1 MDEIEK
7 YLIQLTDEQK
17 KNRLKS
23 ETNPYYIKILVMN
36 LEKDEDKIAMTDKL
50 ADRDKIDVWCN
61 LKSDDLK
68 LEILDTMEKEHHF
81 IRLAQMLQSDD
92 NKIQVLDY
100 FEGDDL
106 GTQHSKSKI
115 ISTIKD
121 DDKKIATMEK
131 HIENSTFRLEIIKT
145 LQSNQKKIDN
155 LGLITDDYD
164 KKNLLEDIEITNDEQ
179 RLTIVK
185 AFTKDYNKLPYIREM
200 NEDNREKS
208 LQLVSDSG
216 VKKDVILTLSPER
229 RLEHLEDIKPGL
241 FQYKEEI
248 IDSIEDDEIKKK
260 YLGKEKNQEVIT
272 KILMSI
278 KDDTYK
284 LEKIEELV
292 KEESN
297 RALVIASLKDDEIKS
312 EKIQELL
319 DKDNQLLVKISF
331 QDSKRLKENFLK
343 SKRTYK
349 QIGVDKEISIG
360 IEIESEGERA
370 ELLRKLKNFLKGKD
384 EKENRKWE
392 TKGDLSLSDQDGLE
406 VVSPILID
414 SKKDVEEIYMTC
426 EMLKQAGQEANE
438 KCGAHVHIGAEYLK
452 SKEAYANLLE
462 IWGNTERIMY
472 IITNEP
478 GSIPRG
484 GTSQH
489 AEPIS
494 YKIAQAIEEG
504 SIELNDEQDLQTF
517 ISSLQKMQNNKERS
531 LNLLNINNQ
540 KNTIEFRVANGT
552 INPDVWIENIKL
564 FGRLV
569 QRAEELAEIE
579 QKSNI
584 NEEERQQLELKER
597 LKEDIPEK
605 EKLEIVLDILFE
617 EEEKEVYRERYKEN
631 SNILKRYR
639 I

>member
-1 MDEIEK
+1 MNEIEK

-392 TKGDLSLSDQDGLE
+392 TKGDLSLSEQDGLE

-414 SKKDVEEIYMTC
+414 SKKDVEEIYMIC

-494 YKIAQAIEEG
+494 YKINQAIEEG

>member
-414 SKKDVEEIYMTC
+414 SKKDVEEIYMIC

-494 YKIAQAIEEG
+494 YKINQAIEEG

>member
-1 MDEIEK
+1 MD
-7 YLIQLTDEQK
+7 DE
-17 KNRLKS
+17 
-23 ETNPYYIKILVMN
+23 
-36 LEKDEDKIAMTDKL
+36 
-50 ADRDKIDVWCN
+50 
-61 LKSDDLK
+61 
-68 LEILDTMEKEHHF
+68 
-81 IRLAQMLQSDD
+81 
-92 NKIQVLDY
+92 KIQELDY

-121 DDKKIATMEK
+121 DDKKIATMKK
-131 HIENSTFRLEIIKT
+131 HIKNSTFRLEIIKT
-145 LQSNQKKIDN
+145 LQSSQKKIDN
-155 LGLITDDYD
+155 LYLITDDFD
-164 KKNLLEDIEITNDEQ
+164 KKILLEDTEITNDEQ
-179 RLTIVK
+179 RLIIVK
-185 AFTKDYNKLPYIREM
+185 AFTKDYNKVPYIRKM

-208 LQLVSDSG
+208 LQFLSIDG
-216 VKKDVILTLSPER
+216 AKKDVILTLSLER
-229 RLEHLEDIKPGL
+229 RLKHLEDIRPHF

-248 IDSIEDDEIKKK
+248 IDSVQDDEIKKN
-260 YLGKEKNQEVIT
+260 YLREVKDQEVIT

-331 QDSKRLKENFLK
+331 QDPKRLKENFLN

-349 QIGVDKEISIG
+349 QIGLDKEMSIG

-370 ELLRKLKNFLKGKD
+370 ELLRKLKSFLNEDD
-384 EKENRKWE
+384 EKQERKWE
-392 TKGDLSLSDQDGLE
+392 TKGDLSLSEQDGLE

>member
-1 MDEIEK
+1 
-7 YLIQLTDEQK
+7 
-17 KNRLKS
+17 
-23 ETNPYYIKILVMN
+23 
-36 LEKDEDKIAMTDKL
+36 
-50 ADRDKIDVWCN
+50 
-61 LKSDDLK
+61 
-68 LEILDTMEKEHHF
+68 
-81 IRLAQMLQSDD
+81 
-92 NKIQVLDY
+92 
-100 FEGDDL
+100 
-106 GTQHSKSKI
+106 
-115 ISTIKD
+115 
-121 DDKKIATMEK
+121 
-131 HIENSTFRLEIIKT
+131 
-145 LQSNQKKIDN
+145 
-155 LGLITDDYD
+155 
-164 KKNLLEDIEITNDEQ
+164 
-179 RLTIVK
+179 
-185 AFTKDYNKLPYIREM
+185 
-200 NEDNREKS
+200 
-208 LQLVSDSG
+208 
-216 VKKDVILTLSPER
+216 
-229 RLEHLEDIKPGL
+229 
-241 FQYKEEI
+241 
-248 IDSIEDDEIKKK
+248 
-260 YLGKEKNQEVIT
+260 
-272 KILMSI
+272 
-278 KDDTYK
+278 
-284 LEKIEELV
+284 
-292 KEESN
+292 
-297 RALVIASLKDDEIKS
+297 
-312 EKIQELL
+312 
-319 DKDNQLLVKISF
+319 
-331 QDSKRLKENFLK
+331 
-343 SKRTYK
+343 
-349 QIGVDKEISIG
+349 
-360 IEIESEGERA
+360 
-370 ELLRKLKNFLKGKD
+370 
-384 EKENRKWE
+384 
-392 TKGDLSLSDQDGLE
+392 
-406 VVSPILID
+406 
-414 SKKDVEEIYMTC
+414 MTC
-426 EMLKQAGQEANE
+426 EMLRQAGQEANE

>member
-1 MDEIEK
+1 MNEIEK

-414 SKKDVEEIYMTC
+414 SKKDVEEIYMIC

-494 YKIAQAIEEG
+494 YKINQAIEEG

>member
-1 MDEIEK
+1 MDEE
-7 YLIQLTDEQK
+7 
-17 KNRLKS
+17 
-23 ETNPYYIKILVMN
+23 
-36 LEKDEDKIAMTDKL
+36 
-50 ADRDKIDVWCN
+50 
-61 LKSDDLK
+61 
-68 LEILDTMEKEHHF
+68 
-81 IRLAQMLQSDD
+81 
-92 NKIQVLDY
+92 KIQELDSI
-100 FEGDDL
+100 EGNEL
-106 GTQHSKSKI
+106 SIEYKKFQI
-115 ISTIKD
+115 ILTIQD
-121 DDKKIATMEK
+121 DDKKIAAMKK
-131 HIENSTFRLEIIKT
+131 HIRNATFRLEI
-145 LQSNQKKIDN
+145 
-155 LGLITDDYD
+155 
-164 KKNLLEDIEITNDEQ
+164 
-179 RLTIVK
+179 
-185 AFTKDYNKLPYIREM
+185 
-200 NEDNREKS
+200 
-208 LQLVSDSG
+208 
-216 VKKDVILTLSPER
+216 ILTLSPER
-229 RLEHLEDIKPGL
+229 RLEHLEDFKSHL

-248 IDSIEDDEIKKK
+248 IDSVEDDEIKKN
-260 YLGKEKNQEVIT
+260 YLKKAKDQEVIT
-272 KILMSI
+272 KVLMSI
-278 KDDTYK
+278 EDDTYK

-292 KEESN
+292 KEETN

-312 EKIQELL
+312 EKLQELL

-331 QDSKRLKENFLK
+331 QDTKSLKENFLK
-343 SKRTYK
+343 FKRTYK
-349 QIGVDKEISIG
+349 QIGLDKQMTIG

-370 ELLRKLKNFLKGKD
+370 ELLRKLKSFLKSKD
-384 EKENRKWE
+384 KKEERKWE
-392 TKGDLSLSDQDGLE
+392 TKNDESLSDEFGLE
-406 VVSPILID
+406 VVSPILTD
-414 SKKDVEEIYMTC
+414 TKKDVEEIYMAC
-426 EMLKQAGQEANE
+426 EMLRQAGQEANE

-484 GTSQH
+484 GTSNH

-494 YKIAQAIEEG
+494 YKINQAIEKG

-540 KNTIEFRVANGT
+540 KNTIEFRVANGI

-569 QRAEELAEIE
+569 QRAEELAEFE

-597 LKEDIPEK
+597 LEEDISEK
-605 EKLEIVLDILFE
+605 EKLEILLDILFE